1 MTTNREGL
9 NPADMAPAYEPGAV
23 EEALYEWW
31 ESSGFFKP
39 SGGRTPDSPPF
50 CIIMPPPNLTG
61 ELHMGHALTTAIE
74 DSLTRWHRMLGDD
87 TLWQPGVDHAAI
99 AVNAIIERDLAR
111 EGISRHDIGREEF
124 LNRTWEFV
132 RKSRSRIAVQHRRL
146 GASADWSRE
155 AFTMDGEREVA
166 VRTTFKHLYDDGL
179 IYRAEDPWSLGAVL
193 YNLNE
198 PHLQLLGTTTN
209 PDPVHRAFAV
219 GGSYLFR
226 DTLLL
231 TGDVRS
237 ARFHFDELRINA
249 GAEIWFFDTLALR
262 SGLYEGNVTMGLGLQ
277 DRSWR
282 ADFALETHEE
292 VGDAYILSFTLRK

>member
-1 MTTNREGL
+1 MTAPSSRTQL
-9 NPADMAPAYEPGAV
+9 PPAYEPKEVEGRIYEMWREAGYFQPRGAGNP
-23 EEALYEWW
+23 Y
-31 ESSGFFKP
+31 
-39 SGGRTPDSPPF
+39 

-166 VRTTFKHLYDDGL
+166 VRRGSESAIRLSMDAGKSTIRPSRGGMVFQ
-179 IYRAEDPWSLGAVL
+179 AVTL
-193 YNLNE
+193 SI
-198 PHLQLLGTTTN
+198 N
-209 PDPVHRAFAV
+209 P
-219 GGSYLFR
+219 SSC
-226 DTLLL
+226 
-231 TGDVRS
+231 RS
-237 ARFHFDELRINA
+237 A
-249 GAEIWFFDTLALR
+249 
-262 SGLYEGNVTMGLGLQ
+262 
-277 DRSWR
+277 
-282 ADFALETHEE
+282 
-292 VGDAYILSFTLRK
+292 DAN